1 MSNKNNIWLYHHL
14 LGHPSFNVLRLMFPS
29 LFKGFE
35 LESFHCNDCEFAKYK
50 CASFQKS
57 NTKTI
62 NPFSF
67 IHSDIWGPTIP
78 NISSAR
84 WFVSFI
90 DDCTRVTWIY
100 LLKNKSDVGL
110 VFPNFYNMIKT
121 QFDVRIK
128 RFRSDNGKEFFN
140 QILTPFFSKK
150 KNYTRVFLC
159 QYTTTKRSDRM

>member
-1 MSNKNNIWLYHHL
+1 MSNKNKILLYHHR
-14 LGHPSFNVLRLMFPS
+14 LGHPSFNVLKLMFSS
-29 LFKGFE
+29 LFKGFD
-35 LESFHCNDCEFAKYK
+35 LEYFHCNDSEFAKHK

-57 NTKTI
+57 NTKTL
-62 NPFSF
+62 NPFSL
-67 IHSDIWGPTIP
+67 IHSDILGPSTIT

-110 VFPNFYNMIKT
+110 VIPNFYNMIKT

-128 RFRSDNGKEFFN
+128 RFRFDNG
-140 QILTPFFSKK
+140 
-150 KNYTRVFLC
+150 RVF
-159 QYTTTKRSDRM
+159 